1 MRDHKA
7 IQIIAV
13 VVTVGAVAAMALVGG
28 SGFGAEGNPVLPRAV
43 GGELAR
49 QALSFHRSGGQ
60 IMVITRDTTAF
71 ENPASDFL
79 LEGFERE
86 LQRAHVGIDT
96 LQRIQVDPLRMV
108 EVPSGD
114 FQNWIHH
121 ATAGDVIVSFMG
133 PPLFTPEQRQQLG
146 DISAAVVAFCPGNW
160 PERVDFRALLAGG
173 VLRAAVVARDN
184 PSPAAMKSSRFDERF
199 EVVTPANV
207 EGFMAAVEKSNAPK

>member
-28 SGFGAEGNPVLPRAV
+28 GGFGPGTKPALPRAV
-43 GGELAR
+43 GAELAR
-49 QALSFHRSGGQ
+49 QALSFHRPGGQ

-86 LQRAHVGIDT
+86 LQRAHAAIDT

-121 ATAGDVIVSFMG
+121 AAAGDVIVSFMG
-133 PPLFTPEQRQQLG
+133 PPLFTPEQRRQLG
-146 DISAAVVAFCPGNW
+146 EISAAVVAFCPGNW
-160 PERVDFRALLAGG
+160 PERVDFRALLADG
-173 VLRAAVVARDN
+173 VLRAAVVARGN
-184 PSPAAMKSSRFDERF
+184 PSPSAINSSRFDDRF

-207 EGFMAAVEKSNAPK
+207 EGFMAAVDKTYAPK